1 MAFQKYTITGS
12 TGTINPSTGINNII
26 PNIEIYAA
34 TQITLSQGLA
44 IAPTSPTAPTSFLVL
59 WNASVLLGGFSV
71 TICGIT
77 INQDLAD
84 STGQFL
90 CSYDGSSW
98 TVQSYPD
105 QINNSQ
111 VIKGTGTLNIINT
124 GSVTL
129 TVGEDQ
135 NYQRASNTVTLT
147 GNSDVS
153 LSTAGAT
160 ENDWFWIRL
169 DGGVTVGAFTLSVAG
184 IAISEY
190 DALNGGVSVY
200 AFYDGTTWRA
210 QQMGGSINAADIPDG
225 TIAVTKFASIAAYST
240 YANSTASPAV
250 PTVETAA
257 TANDVLTASGFAKL
271 VAANFAPSLAPTSI
285 VAVNI
290 SNAELLDGFTTGGTL
305 AAAAGASTLQ
315 YPIAAMMRLEFGSA
329 AFTTYLTMK
338 IQHVG
343 ASNAILTQVGG
354 LGSASDNIF
363 YFVPVTGTIATS
375 QLIENADIEWR
386 VATGNPL
393 VGTDTTATIFLIYTT
408 ISLGL
413 A

>member
-1 MAFQKYTITGS
+1 MAFTKYTITGS
-12 TGTINPSTGINNII
+12 TGTINPSTGVDSLIANS
-26 PNIEIYAA
+26 EIYAA
-34 TQITLSQGLA
+34 TQITLTQGLA
-44 IAPTSPTAPTSFLVL
+44 IAPTTPTEPTVFLVL
-59 WNASVLLGGFSV
+59 WNVSVLLGGFAV

-90 CSYDGSSW
+90 CSYDGTTW
-98 TVQSYPD
+98 TVQAYPD

-129 TVGEDQ
+129 TTGIDQ

-200 AFYDGTTWRA
+200 AFYDGATWRA

-225 TIAVTKFASIAAYST
+225 TIAVTKFAAIAGYST
-240 YANSTASPAV
+240 YGNVTAGSAT
-250 PTVETAA
+250 PTVQTAA
-257 TANDVLTASGFAKL
+257 TTDDVLTA
-271 VAANFAPSLAPTSI
+271 T
-285 VAVNI
+285 
-290 SNAELLDGFTTGGTL
+290 GFTKL
-305 AAAAGASTLQ
+305 SAASFDSTVAPVQQFTTNVSSAEIL
-315 YPIAAMMRLEFGSA
+315 A
-329 AFTTYLTMK
+329 AFTTPVVILPAPGVGFLNHIHSVLAVGTFGTTAYATYLGVLFN
-338 IQHVG
+338 IDG
-343 ASNAILTQVGG
+343 AVANVISVAGVLDFGG
-354 LGSASDNIF
+354 NWYKMFYPTNVATKDNNNIANGPLEF
-363 YFVPVTGTIATS
+363 SVP
-375 QLIENADIEWR
+375 
-386 VATGNPL
+386 TGNP
-393 VGTDTTATIFLIYTT
+393 TAGDSTIAFTVFYTT
-408 ISLGL
+408 I
-413 A
+413 AV

>member
-1 MAFQKYTITGS
+1 MSFIKYTITGS
-12 TGTINPSTGINNII
+12 TGTINPSIDDDLQIAS
-26 PNIEIYAA
+26 IEIYAA
-34 TQITLSQGLA
+34 TQVTLTQGLA
-44 IAPTSPTAPTSFLVL
+44 IAPTTPTAPTGFIVL
-59 WNASVLLGGFSV
+59 WNASVLLGGFAV

-98 TVQSYPD
+98 TVQAYPD

-129 TVGEDQ
+129 TTGTDQ

-160 ENDWFWIRL
+160 ANDWFWIRL

-200 AFYDGTTWRA
+200 AFYDGATWRA

-225 TIAVTKFASIAAYST
+225 TIAVTKFAAIAGYST
-240 YANSTASPAV
+240 YGNITAGSAT
-250 PTVETAA
+250 PTVQTAA
-257 TANDVLTASGFAKL
+257 TTDDVLTATGFAKL
-271 VAANFAPSLAPTSI
+271 SAASFDSTVAPI
-285 VAVNI
+285 QQ
-290 SNAELLDGFTTGGTL
+290 FTTNVSSAEIL
-305 AAAAGASTLQ
+305 
-315 YPIAAMMRLEFGSA
+315 A
-329 AFTTYLTMK
+329 AFTTPVVILPAPG
-338 IQHVG
+338 VG
-343 ASNAILTQVGG
+343 FINQIHSILAIGAFGTTAYATN
-354 LGSASDNIF
+354 LGVRFAID
-363 YFVPVTGTIATS
+363 GAATS
-375 QLIENADIEWR
+375 IISVATVLDFSGGTWYKMFYPTNVATKDNNNIENGALEFS
-386 VATGNPL
+386 VPAGNP
-393 VGTDTTATIFLIYTT
+393 TAGDSTISFTVFYTSIFL
-408 ISLGL
+408 GFP
-413 A
+413 

>member
-1 MAFQKYTITGS
+1 MSFIKYTITGS
-12 TGTINPSTGINNII
+12 TGTINPSTGLNNII

-44 IAPTSPTAPTSFLVL
+44 IAPTTPTAPTSFLVL
-59 WNASVLLGGFSV
+59 WNVSVLLGGSAV

-90 CSYDGSSW
+90 CSYDGTTW
-98 TVQSYPD
+98 TVQAYPD

-200 AFYDGTTWRA
+200 AFYDGATWRA

-305 AAAAGASTLQ
+305 ATAGGASTLQ

-329 AFTTYLTMK
+329 AFTTNLTMK

-354 LGSASDNIF
+354 LGSASANIF

-386 VATGNPL
+386 VATGNPA
-393 VGTDTTATIFLIYTT
+393 VGTGTTATIFLIYTT